1 MRIKPED
8 SPHHF
13 TGHENEACDF
23 CRRKL
28 ADKLHIAPRE
38 STLAYYLA
46 PDGILDV
53 TVLDRFENE
62 YFLNGEWKKGIT
74 QVWIRFQHG
83 EYQYV
88 DADSVFIDKEK
99 LQQWKIEAD
108 RLSQQIIE
116 GRRNLAS
123 LHT

>member
-23 CRRKL
+23 CGRKL
-28 ADKLHIAPRE
+28 TDKPHILPRE
-38 STLAYYLA
+38 FTPAYYLSVN
-46 PDGILDV
+46 DILDV

-62 YFLNGEWKKGIT
+62 YSLNGEWKKGIT
-74 QVWIRFQHG
+74 RVWVRFQDG
-83 EYQYV
+83 KYQFAS
-88 DADSVFIDKEK
+88 ADSVFLDKEK
-99 LQQWKIEAD
+99 LQHWKSEAD
-108 RLSQQIIE
+108 RLRQRIIKKK
-116 GRRNLAS
+116 RNLVS

>member
-1 MRIKPED
+1 MKTKPEN

-13 TGHENEACDF
+13 TGHENKECDF
-23 CRRKL
+23 CGRRFN
-28 ADKLHIAPRE
+28 DKLHISPRE

-62 YFLNGEWKKGIT
+62 YSLNGEWKRGIT
-74 QVWIRFQHG
+74 RVWIRFQDG
-83 EYQYV
+83 KYTFAS
-88 DADSVFIDKEK
+88 ADSVFLDKEK
-99 LQQWKIEAD
+99 LQQWKSEAD
-108 RLSQQIIE
+108 RLSRQIIE
-116 GRRNLAS
+116 GKGSLIS